1 VWCEMLV
8 RIYEYI
14 GRGVMCVSLSNDSL
28 ALQTEKNVRI
38 HLDLHFS
45 GMLAA

>member
-1 VWCEMLV
+1 VWCVMLV

-14 GRGVMCVSLSNDSL
+14 GRGVMCVSLSNVSL
-28 ALQTEKNVRI
+28 ALQTGKNVRI

-45 GMLAA
+45 GMLVV